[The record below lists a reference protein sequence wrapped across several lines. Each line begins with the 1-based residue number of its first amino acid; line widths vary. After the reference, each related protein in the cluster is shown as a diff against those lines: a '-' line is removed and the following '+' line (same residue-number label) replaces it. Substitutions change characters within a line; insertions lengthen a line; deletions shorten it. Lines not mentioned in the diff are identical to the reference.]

1 VLCGESGDRRG
12 VGDELRVIEDD
23 KGVDMPIVPGR
34 KCACILRPEVLIAG
48 IASSYPCLDTRKLQC
63 LVEQWLL
70 IVRRQSLVLPILK
83 PGHDC
88 NLDSSLLKSH
98 TECSC

>member
-48 IASSYPCLDTRKLQC
+48 MASSYPCLDTRKLHV
-63 LVEQWLL
+63 LTNNGFSSLG
-70 IVRRQSLVLPILK
+70 VRLVLPILK
-83 PGHDC
+83 LGHDW
-88 NLDSSLLKSH
+88 NLDSSFLQTH

>member
-34 KCACILRPEVLIAG
+34 KCACILRPEVLIAAWRVATR
-48 IASSYPCLDTRKLQC
+48 ASIRGSFM
-63 LVEQWLL
+63 
-70 IVRRQSLVLPILK
+70 S
-83 PGHDC
+83 
-88 NLDSSLLKSH
+88 
-98 TECSC
+98 